1 MSKFFTDRPMLG
13 FLVVSV
19 LAALISAWVLNPQSS
34 PIESVKAMINGLNFA
49 KATAALLI
57 LLAGAG
63 ITYIAWRLASD
74 PTAMGLVPAGAGYT
88 VGRRL
93 TVTTPDSTT
102 KVVTRTADDALNDLE
117 NMIGLAPVKEE
128 VNKLLASLEIE
139 RKRREQGLPVAP
151 TSRHMVFTGPPGV
164 GKTVVARA
172 LGEIYCS
179 LGVLR
184 KGHLVETDRG
194 KVVAGY
200 IGQTAIKMLEVCK
213 SAHDGILFIDEAY
226 ALASDPGSGSDF
238 GREAIDTLLKY
249 MEDNRDRLIVIAAGY
264 PDEMRRFIG
273 ANPGLAS
280 RFTKTINFPS
290 YEASELASILQVMA
304 KQQGYLLPE
313 GFEPKFKSWVDAERG
328 SSDWGNARSIRTL
341 LEKAREAHAVRSYSD
356 AAADVSKLELADLE
370 SAYGAMGYRQ

>member
-1 MSKFFTDRPMLG
+1 MNKFFTDRPMLG
-13 FLVVSV
+13 FLIVSV
-19 LAALISAWVLNPQSS
+19 LAAVISAWVLNPQSG
-34 PIESVKAMINGLNFA
+34 PIDAVKALFTELTLA
-49 KATAALLI
+49 KTVTLALAV
-57 LLAGAG
+57 LASVGV
-63 ITYIAWRLASD
+63 TYIAWRLGSD
-74 PTAMGLVPAGAGYT
+74 PTAMGLVPAGSGYT

-93 TVTTPDSTT
+93 TVTMPDSTT
-102 KVVTRTADDALNDLE
+102 KIATRTADDALDDLE
-117 NMIGLAPVKEE
+117 KMIGLAPVKAE
-128 VNKLLASLEIE
+128 VNKLLASLEVE

-172 LGEIYCS
+172 LGEIYSS

-184 KGHLVETDRG
+184 KGHLTETDRS

-200 IGQTAIKMLEVCK
+200 IGQTAIQMQKICQ

-249 MEDNRDRLIVIAAGY
+249 MEDNRDRIIVIVAGY

-280 RFTKTINFPS
+280 RFTKTISFPS
-290 YEASELASILQVMA
+290 YEPSELSAILQLMA
-304 KQQGYLLPE
+304 KQQGYVLPE
-313 GFEPKFKSWVDAERG
+313 GYESKFKIWVDAERG
-328 SSDWGNARSIRTL
+328 SSDWGNGRSIRTL

-356 AAADVSKLELADLE
+356 PSADVSKLELADLE
-370 SAYGAMGYRQ
+370 SAYSAMGLKQ

>member
-1 MSKFFTDRPMLG
+1 
-13 FLVVSV
+13 
-19 LAALISAWVLNPQSS
+19 
-34 PIESVKAMINGLNFA
+34 
-49 KATAALLI
+49 
-57 LLAGAG
+57 
-63 ITYIAWRLASD
+63 
-74 PTAMGLVPAGAGYT
+74 
-88 VGRRL
+88 
-93 TVTTPDSTT
+93 
-102 KVVTRTADDALNDLE
+102 
-117 NMIGLAPVKEE
+117 MIGLAPVKEE

-172 LGEIYCS
+172 LGEIYRS

-226 ALASDPGSGSDF
+226 ALASDPGIGSDF

-313 GFEPKFKSWVDAERG
+313 GFEPKFKNWVDAERN

-356 AAADVSKLELADLE
+356 PAADVSKLELADLE
-370 SAYGAMGYRQ
+370 SAYGAMGYKQ

>member
-1 MSKFFTDRPMLG
+1 MSKFFADRPMLG

-19 LAALISAWVLNPQSS
+19 LAALISAWALNPQSS
-34 PIESVKAMINGLNFA
+34 PIDTVKALIGGLNLA
-49 KATAALLI
+49 KTVAAVLI
-57 LLAGAG
+57 LLAGAA
-63 ITYIAWRLASD
+63 ITYIAWRLGGD

-93 TVTTPDSTT
+93 TVTSPDSTT
-102 KVVTRTADDALNDLE
+102 RIVTRTADDALNDLE

-172 LGEIYCS
+172 LGEIYNS

-226 ALASDPGSGSDF
+226 ALASDPGIGSDF

-313 GFEPKFKSWVDAERG
+313 GFEPKFKNWVDAERN

-356 AAADVSKLELADLE
+356 PTADVSKLELADLE
-370 SAYGAMGYRQ
+370 SAYGAMGYKQ